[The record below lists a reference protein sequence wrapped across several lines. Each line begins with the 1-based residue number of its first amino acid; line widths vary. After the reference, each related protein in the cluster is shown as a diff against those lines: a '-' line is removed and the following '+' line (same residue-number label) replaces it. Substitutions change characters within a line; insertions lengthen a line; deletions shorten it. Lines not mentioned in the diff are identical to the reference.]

1 MLNASK
7 HEARPKISSPNP
19 LRRIRR
25 AVEDYD
31 FDRLEVEAQQCVKL
45 TSTNRPF
52 GLIIKLSQS
61 VFEEAQRMRY
71 RLFCTVLFDLLSNL
85 YCQPMSVVLR
95 PHIISVVALA
105 ILARDELSNPFASY
119 KFPVVIPRGS

>member
-52 GLIIKLSQS
+52 GLIIKLSQT
-61 VFEEAQRMRY
+61 VFEEEADVACKSRRLVTPFLHSGVRQR
-71 RLFCTVLFDLLSNL
+71 V
-85 YCQPMSVVLR
+85 
-95 PHIISVVALA
+95 
-105 ILARDELSNPFASY
+105 ELVMPANCRSFY
-119 KFPVVIPRGS
+119 GRT

>member
-52 GLIIKLSQS
+52 GLIIKLSQT
-61 VFEEAQRMRY
+61 VFGEEQKAASQGVASPNNAQCVRFRVEPVM
-71 RLFCTVLFDLLSNL
+71 
-85 YCQPMSVVLR
+85 PAKSVVT
-95 PHIISVVALA
+95 LA
-105 ILARDELSNPFASY
+105 A
-119 KFPVVIPRGS
+119 

>member
-61 VFEEAQRMRY
+61 VFEEAQKNA
-71 RLFCTVLFDLLSNL
+71 LPPFLH
-85 YCQPMSVVLR
+85 SVVR
-95 PHIISVVALA
+95 PGV
-105 ILARDELSNPFASY
+105 ELVLPA
-119 KFPVVIPRGS
+119 

>member
-7 HEARPKISSPNP
+7 HEARPKIRSPNP

-52 GLIIKLSQS
+52 GLIIKLSQN
-61 VFEEAQRMRY
+61 VFEEEQRKVTPF
-71 RLFCTVLFDLLSNL
+71 LHSGV
-85 YCQPMSVVLR
+85 R
-95 PHIISVVALA
+95 P
-105 ILARDELSNPFASY
+105 RDELVMPA
-119 KFPVVIPRGS
+119 KFCCRMRDPLVGMS

>member
-52 GLIIKLSQS
+52 GLIIKLSQT
-61 VFEEAQRMRY
+61 VFEEEADVTRNSH
-71 RLFCTVLFDLLSNL
+71 RLVTPFLH
-85 YCQPMSVVLR
+85 SVVRSDVELVMPAKCRSYLR

-105 ILARDELSNPFASY
+105 ILCS
-119 KFPVVIPRGS
+119 G

>member
-52 GLIIKLSQS
+52 GLIIKLSQT
-61 VFEEAQRMRY
+61 VFEEAQK
-71 RLFCTVLFDLLSNL
+71 CTTPFLHSIVRPEVELVMPAYLCCRTRDPLLG
-85 YCQPMSVVLR
+85 MSFGIRSRV
-95 PHIISVVALA
+95 S
-105 ILARDELSNPFASY
+105 
-119 KFPVVIPRGS
+119 KFPGGHTARVTPVPIPNTE

>member
-31 FDRLEVEAQQCVKL
+31 FDRLEVEARQCVKL

-52 GLIIKLSQS
+52 GLIIKLSQLVIGEQLVKS
-61 VFEEAQRMRY
+61 CRERANKDKMP
-71 RLFCTVLFDLLSNL
+71 LLSQ
-85 YCQPMSVVLR
+85 CVRLR
-95 PHIISVVALA
+95 VELVMPANFCCR
-105 ILARDELSNPFASY
+105 ARA
-119 KFPVVIPRGS
+119 R